1 MSKGFLWLIRQRSS
15 NMDHSLDDLVIEE
28 KTRSLLKQYLDNPE
42 HALMLT
48 GVIGCGLGTIAR
60 SLSCQIAKA
69 NTVFLQPTLHN
80 KQKTSI
86 INADDVADLSV
97 VTRDHRRD
105 RLVIIIDDA
114 DRTAPGVFE
123 RLLKLIEEPAP
134 GVHYIFTTHNLSN
147 IPATILSRSS
157 FIKVNAPSSEGCQIL
172 YKDLDAIK
180 KSQVKF
186 LADRKPSLIY
196 KLIND
201 QPFFDNS
208 VKSMEIAKELFQ
220 AKLGRKIEIVSNISE
235 REQAIDVCYKLEK
248 IVLRIANRSNANANK
263 ASRRLDVLTSVV
275 DRISGNG
282 NLKTELL
289 YLATN
294 L

>member
-1 MSKGFLWLIRQRSS
+1 MSEEFLWLIRRRSS
-15 NMDHSLDDLVIEE
+15 SMDYDLDDLKKE
-28 KTRSLLKQYLDNPE
+28 KKTCNLLKQYLANPR

-60 SLSCQIAKA
+60 SLAYQIAKA
-69 NTVFLQPTLHN
+69 NIVFLQPTLHN

-86 INADDVADLSV
+86 INADDIADLSV

-123 RLLKLIEEPAP
+123 RLLKLIEEPVS
-134 GVHYIFTTHNLSN
+134 GVYYIFTAHNLSN

-157 FIKVNAPSSEGCQIL
+157 FIKVNTPSSEDCQIL
-172 YKDLDAIK
+172 YKGLDATK
-180 KSQVKF
+180 KAQIKF

-201 QPFFDNS
+201 QSFFDNS
-208 VKSMEIAKELFQ
+208 VKSMEIAKEFFQ

-248 IVLRIANRSNANANK
+248 IILRITNRSNANPNK
-263 ASRRLDVLTSVV
+263 ALQRLDVLTSVV
-275 DRISGNG
+275 DRISANS
-282 NLKTELL
+282 NLKAELL